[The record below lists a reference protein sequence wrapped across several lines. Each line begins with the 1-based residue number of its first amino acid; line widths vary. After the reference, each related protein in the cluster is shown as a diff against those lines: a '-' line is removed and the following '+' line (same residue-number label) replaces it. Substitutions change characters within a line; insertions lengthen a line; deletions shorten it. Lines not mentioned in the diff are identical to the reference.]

1 MKVEKNGK
9 VEKSCFETFGHL
21 ATMGMNHPDKSFT
34 MYQTKLDDYEEWA
47 VLDILKAKPFI
58 DEKTQQRINQIEQ
71 KRIDDHNSKR

>member
-1 MKVEKNGK
+1 
-9 VEKSCFETFGHL
+9 
-21 ATMGMNHPDKSFT
+21 MNHPDKSFT

-71 KRIDDHNSKR
+71 KRMIITVKDKLVERKK